1 MEQIKTKMVDKNNI
15 SQIEKALKSKTKN
28 LIMIAP
34 SFVTDFSYPSII
46 HQLKKLGF
54 DKVVEVTFGAKMIN
68 KEYHK
73 QLQKTKKLLISS
85 TCPGSVTT
93 IENNYPEL
101 KNQIIK
107 INSPMIAMAKIC
119 KKHFQKHKIF
129 FLSPCDF
136 KKVEANQHKE
146 VDYVID
152 FEQLKELFSKY
163 KIKENNSKVQFDKF
177 YNDYTK
183 IYPLGGALS
192 KTAHL
197 KGILTKKQVKITD
210 GVQNI
215 LTFLKNPKKEVLFL
229 DCLFCKGGCIG
240 GPHTN
245 QKISIAKKRKLIKQ
259 YLKKSKKE
267 DIPENRKGLIK
278 KATGIKFS
286 S

>member
-15 SQIEKALKSKTKN
+15 LQIEKVLKSKTKN

-54 DKVVEVTFGAKMIN
+54 DKVVELTFGAKMIN
-68 KEYHK
+68 REYHK
-73 QLQKTKKLLISS
+73 QLQRTKKLLIAS

-107 INSPMIAMAKIC
+107 IDSPMIAMSKIC
-119 KKHFQKHKIF
+119 RKYFPKYKIF

-136 KKVEANQHKE
+136 KKVEAKQHKE

-152 FEQLKELFSKY
+152 FKQLKELFVKY
-163 KIKENNSKVQFDKF
+163 KIKENNSKTQFDKF

-197 KGILTKKQVKITD
+197 KGILTKKQIKITD
-210 GVQNI
+210 GAQNI
-215 LTFLKNPKKEVLFL
+215 LTFLKNPKKEILFL

-245 QKISIAKKRKLIKQ
+245 QNISIAKKKKLIKQ

-267 DIPENRKGLIK
+267 DILENKKGLIK
-278 KATGIKFS
+278 KATGIKFTS
-286 S
+286 

>member
-1 MEQIKTKMVDKNNI
+1 MEVKNDI
-15 SQIEKALKSKTKN
+15 SRIEKVLKSKTKK

-46 HQLKKLGF
+46 NQLKDLGF
-54 DKVVEVTFGAKMIN
+54 DKVVELTFGAKMIN
-68 KEYHK
+68 REYHK
-73 QLQKTKKLLISS
+73 QLQKTEKLLISS

-93 IENNYPEL
+93 IQNNYPKL
-101 KNQIIK
+101 KEK
-107 INSPMIAMAKIC
+107 IARIDSPMIAMAKIC
-119 KKHFQKHKIF
+119 KKHFPKHKIF

-136 KKVEANQHKE
+136 KKTEANQHKE

-152 FEQLKELFSKY
+152 FQQLKKLFKKY
-163 KIKENNSKVQFDKF
+163 KIKESNHNAQFDKF

-197 KGILTKKQVKITD
+197 KGILTKNQVKITD
-210 GVQNI
+210 GAQNI
-215 LTFLKNPKKEVLFL
+215 LTFLKNPKKEVIFL

-259 YLKKSKKE
+259 YLKNSKKE